1 MYYLSATKGA
11 KVPLT
16 LNLKY
21 KNMKKNILRIL
32 ATCGVMAC
40 CVANFATAAEEEKKA
55 KKKADPAARFAK
67 LDKDSDGKLTAE
79 ELKAGFKKKPE
90 MAEKVLK
97 SKDKDKDGSISK
109 EEFVAK
115 RTPKKKGDAA
125 KKPAKKPAKKKD
137 AE

>member
-1 MYYLSATKGA
+1 
-11 KVPLT
+11 
-16 LNLKY
+16 
-21 KNMKKNILRIL
+21 MKKNIFALL
-32 ATCGVMAC
+32 ATCGVMAGFA
-40 CVANFATAAEEEKKA
+40 ANLTAAEEEKKD

-67 LDKDSDGKLTAE
+67 LDKDSDGKVSAE

-90 MAEKVLK
+90 MAEKILK
-97 SKDKDKDGSISK
+97 AKDKNKDGSLSK

-137 AE
+137 AS